1 MFMVVK
7 KYIEALLDDMERKYT
22 SALSSTNPLE
32 PTYYSKLAVLEYCG
46 WIEETFD
53 IIVRRSVKGK
63 IKTTPF
69 KQMLEFS
76 VIGNTYAFQY
86 KEDFRPMLRNAIG
99 ISKMEK
105 IEQYLEHTTQLD
117 TLISELQAIKRDRN
131 DAAHTWI
138 VGATK
143 TYPAPSQI
151 KGRLDKVYPIMRNIY
166 REIIK
171 E

>member
-1 MFMVVK
+1 MVVK
-7 KYIEALLDDMERKYT
+7 KYIEAILDDMERKYNA
-22 SALSSTNPLE
+22 ALSSSNPLE

-53 IIVRRSVKGK
+53 LIVRRSVKGK
-63 IKTTPF
+63 LKTAPF

-76 VIGNTYAFQY
+76 VIGNTHAFQY
-86 KEDFRPMLRNAIG
+86 KDHFRPMLRNAIG
-99 ISKMEK
+99 ISKMEQ
-105 IEQYLEHTTQLD
+105 IEQYLDRTNQLD
-117 TLISELQAIKRDRN
+117 TLISELQAVKRDRD

-138 VGATK
+138 IGATK

-151 KGRLDKVYPIMRNIY
+151 KGRLKKVYPIMRSIY
-166 REIIK
+166 SEIIK